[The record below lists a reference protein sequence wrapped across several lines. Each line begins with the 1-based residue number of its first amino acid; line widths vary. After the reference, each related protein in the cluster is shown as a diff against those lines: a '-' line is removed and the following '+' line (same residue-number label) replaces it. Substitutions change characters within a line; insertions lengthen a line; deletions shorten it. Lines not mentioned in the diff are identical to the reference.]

1 MKTMPAD
8 RTILHCDLNG
18 FYASVE
24 ALAHPEI
31 GDKPMAV
38 SGNPRI
44 RHGIILA
51 KNEAAK
57 KYGISTGE
65 PIFQAKKKCP
75 NLILLEPHHEK
86 YAEYSRRVNEIYSR
100 FTNRVEPFGI
110 DESWLDVSGS
120 LSLFG
125 SGVEIADKL
134 RETVKS
140 ELGLTISVGVSFNKV
155 FAKLGS
161 DYKKPD
167 ATTLFGRGQTQII
180 RGLPVRDMLF
190 VGRSTAETLRRM
202 GIQTIGDLADADENF
217 LIRRFGKHG
226 KSLSEA
232 ARGEEN
238 SPVAFYG
245 EDDEAKSVGNSI
257 TFKRDLDGAADI
269 RAGLELVAEKVARRM
284 KRDGVKCTVVH
295 ATIKGADFSCLT
307 RQTTVDKP
315 TNSRLALAE
324 TAMRLVSTN
333 WDLKSPI
340 RMLGIAGSG
349 LVDANAPYQADL
361 FEPPQELSEKNE
373 KAEDAFFD
381 IREKFGKSAIS
392 FGSEFERKDRDIDG

>member
-1 MKTMPAD
+1 MKSMPAD

-75 NLILLEPHHEK
+75 QLILLEPHHEK
-86 YAEYSRRVNEIYSR
+86 YAEYSRKVNEIYSR

-125 SGVEIADKL
+125 SGAEIADKL

-167 ATTLFGRGQTQII
+167 ATTIFGREQMNII
-180 RGLPVRDMLF
+180 RSLPARDMLF

-202 GIQTIGDLADADENF
+202 GIQTIGDLADADEKF
-217 LIRRFGKHG
+217 LVRRFGKHG

-245 EDDEAKSVGNSI
+245 EDDKAKSVGNSI

-295 ATIKGADFSCLT
+295 ATIKGADFSYLT
-307 RQTTVDKP
+307 RQTTVGKP
-315 TNSRLALAE
+315 TNSKLALVE
-324 TAMRLVSTN
+324 TAMRLISAN
-333 WDLKSPI
+333 WDLKSPV

-361 FEPPQELSEKNE
+361 FEPPQELSQKNE
-373 KAEDAFFD
+373 KAEAAYFD
-381 IREKFGKSAIS
+381 IREKFGKSAIC
-392 FGSEFERKDRDIDG
+392 FGSEFERKDRGIDG